1 MIMIFG
7 IKSKK
12 DKKIDELQAEI
23 DRFKRTLAPSLGVF
37 RKSYDYDIKELKA
50 VFCVPFE
57 QVEYMPDGYV
67 QDALVNQLANNLE
80 EIITVSEDTDYDN
93 CSKVYRATLS
103 VCIRRDK

>member
-1 MIMIFG
+1 MIFG

-23 DRFKRTLAPSLGVF
+23 ERLKSTLVHPPKVF
-37 RKSYDYDIKELKA
+37 SKSYDIKKLKA

-57 QVEYMPDGYV
+57 EVDYIPDGYV
-67 QDALVNQLANNLE
+67 QDALVHQLASNLE

-93 CSKVYRATLS
+93 CKKVYCATLN